1 MVLKSNMA
9 NPTAL
14 KLLIFG
20 GNGVLGTAIANKFK
34 AEGYE
39 VTFGV
44 RKVTNSADQFQLP
57 LTDEPVPELLKG
69 QLFDSVVFAQ
79 GANNNDSV
87 INYSSDDLNRLF
99 EANVT
104 FISQTTKALILHNL
118 VKHKGK
124 MVILSSFWE
133 QVTRQEKMSYTI
145 TKAAVGGL
153 VRSMAVD
160 LGNAKGILVNGLL
173 PGVVDS
179 PMARGLLK
187 PEQIEN
193 VQGQTP
199 GKKMVTPS
207 DVANA
212 TYLLGCEDNT
222 AISGQSLFVDY
233 GFAFARIL

>member
-1 MVLKSNMA
+1 M
-9 NPTAL
+9 P

-20 GNGVLGTAIANKFK
+20 GTGVLGSAIAEKYQAN
-34 AEGYE
+34 GYQL
-39 VTFGV
+39 TYGV
-44 RKVTNSADQFQLP
+44 RKISNPDNQFLLP
-57 LTDEPVPELLKG
+57 LSEEPVPELLKG
-69 QLFDSVVFAQ
+69 QLFDTVIFAQ

-87 INYSSDDLNRLF
+87 MNHSIDDLNRLF

-104 FISQTTKALILHNL
+104 FISETSKALLLHNL
-118 VKHKGK
+118 IKHKGK
-124 MVILSSFWE
+124 IIILSSFWE
-133 QVTRQEKMSYTI
+133 QLTRQDKMSYTV

-193 VQGQTP
+193 VQWQTP
-199 GKKMVTPS
+199 GHQMVVPL

-212 TYLLGCEDNT
+212 AYLLGCEDNT

-233 GFAFARIL
+233 GFSVARVL

>member
-1 MVLKSNMA
+1 M
-9 NPTAL
+9 P

-20 GNGVLGTAIANKFK
+20 GTGVLGAAIAAKYETN
-34 AEGYE
+34 GYQ
-39 VTFGV
+39 VTYGV
-44 RKVTNSADQFQLP
+44 RTITNPANQFQLP
-57 LTDEPVPELLKG
+57 LTDGPVPDLLKG
-69 QLFDSVVFAQ
+69 ELFDTVIFAQ

-87 INYSSDDLNRLF
+87 INHSPDDLNRLF
-99 EANVT
+99 EANVS
-104 FISQTTKALILHNL
+104 FISTTAKALMLHNL
-118 VKHKGK
+118 IKQKAK
-124 MVILSSFWE
+124 IVILSSFWE
-133 QVTRQEKMSYTI
+133 QITRAEKMSYTV

-193 VQGQTP
+193 VQWQTP
-199 GKKMVTPS
+199 GHKMIIPT

-212 TYLLGCEDNT
+212 AYLLGCEDNT

-233 GFAFARIL
+233 GFTVSRSL

>member
-1 MVLKSNMA
+1 M
-9 NPTAL
+9 P

-20 GNGVLGTAIANKFK
+20 GTGVLGAAIAAKYETN
-34 AEGYE
+34 GYQ
-39 VTFGV
+39 VTYGV
-44 RKVTNSADQFQLP
+44 RTVSNPANQFQLP
-57 LTDEPVPELLKG
+57 LTDGPVPDLLKG
-69 QLFDSVVFAQ
+69 ELFDTVIFAQ

-87 INYSSDDLNRLF
+87 INHSPDDLNRLF
-99 EANVT
+99 EANVS
-104 FISQTTKALILHNL
+104 FISTTAKALMLHNL
-118 VKHKGK
+118 IKQKAK
-124 MVILSSFWE
+124 IVILSSFWE
-133 QVTRQEKMSYTI
+133 QITRGEKMSYTV

-193 VQGQTP
+193 VQWQTP
-199 GKKMVTPS
+199 GHKMIIPT

-212 TYLLGCEDNT
+212 AYLLGCEDNT
-222 AISGQSLFVDY
+222 AISGQSVFVDY
-233 GFAFARIL
+233 GFTVSRSL

>member
-1 MVLKSNMA
+1 M
-9 NPTAL
+9 P

-20 GNGVLGTAIANKFK
+20 GTGVLGAAIAEKYQAN
-34 AEGYE
+34 EYQ
-39 VTFGV
+39 VTYGV
-44 RKVTNSADQFQLP
+44 RKISNPDNQFLLP
-57 LTDEPVPELLKG
+57 LTEEPVPELLKG
-69 QLFDSVVFAQ
+69 QLFDTVIFAQ

-87 INYSSDDLNRLF
+87 MNHSIDDLNRLF

-104 FISQTTKALILHNL
+104 FISETSKALILHNL
-118 VKHKGK
+118 IKHKGK
-124 MVILSSFWE
+124 IVILSSFWE
-133 QVTRQEKMSYTI
+133 QLTRQDKMSYTV

-187 PEQIEN
+187 PEQIKN
-193 VQGQTP
+193 VQWQTP
-199 GKKMVTPS
+199 GHQMVVPL

-212 TYLLGCEDNT
+212 AYLLGCEDNT

-233 GFAFARIL
+233 GFSVARVL

>member
-1 MVLKSNMA
+1 M
-9 NPTAL
+9 P

-20 GNGVLGTAIANKFK
+20 GTGTLGAAIAAKYETN
-34 AEGYE
+34 GYQ
-39 VTFGV
+39 VTYGV
-44 RKVTNSADQFQLP
+44 RSITNPANQFQLP
-57 LTDEPVPELLKG
+57 LTDGPVPDLLKG
-69 QLFDSVVFAQ
+69 ELFDTVIFAQ

-87 INYSSDDLNRLF
+87 INHSPDDLNRLF
-99 EANVT
+99 EANVS
-104 FISQTTKALILHNL
+104 FISTTAKALMLHNL
-118 VKHKGK
+118 IKQKAK
-124 MVILSSFWE
+124 IVILSSFWE
-133 QVTRQEKMSYTI
+133 QITRGEKMSYTV

-193 VQGQTP
+193 VQWQTP
-199 GKKMVTPS
+199 GHKMIIPS

-212 TYLLGCEDNT
+212 AYLLGCEDNT
-222 AISGQSLFVDY
+222 AISGQSLVVDY
-233 GFAFARIL
+233 GFTVSRAL

>member
-1 MVLKSNMA
+1 M
-9 NPTAL
+9 P

-20 GNGVLGTAIANKFK
+20 GTGVLGAAIAAKYETN
-34 AEGYE
+34 GYQI
-39 VTFGV
+39 TYGV
-44 RKVTNSADQFQLP
+44 RTITNPANQFQLP
-57 LTDEPVPELLKG
+57 LSDGPVPDLLKG
-69 QLFDSVVFAQ
+69 ELFDTVIFAQ

-87 INYSSDDLNRLF
+87 INHSPDDLNRLF
-99 EANVT
+99 EANVS
-104 FISQTTKALILHNL
+104 FISTTAKALMLHNL
-118 VKHKGK
+118 IKQKAK
-124 MVILSSFWE
+124 IVILSSFWE
-133 QVTRQEKMSYTI
+133 QITRAEKMSYTV

-193 VQGQTP
+193 VQWQTP
-199 GKKMVTPS
+199 GHKMIIPT

-212 TYLLGCEDNT
+212 AYLLGCEDNT

-233 GFAFARIL
+233 GFTVSRSL

>member
-1 MVLKSNMA
+1 M
-9 NPTAL
+9 P

-20 GNGVLGTAIANKFK
+20 GTGVLGQTIADKFQ
-34 AEGYE
+34 ANGYQ
-39 VTFGV
+39 VVYGV
-44 RKVTNSADQFQLP
+44 RTVSNPANQFQLP
-57 LTDEPVPELLKG
+57 LTDGPVPELLKG
-69 QLFDSVVFAQ
+69 ELFDTVVFAQ

-87 INYSSDDLNRLF
+87 INHSLDDLNRLF
-99 EANVT
+99 EANVS
-104 FISQTTKALILHNL
+104 FISTTTKALILHNL
-118 VKHKGK
+118 IKHKAK

-133 QVTRQEKMSYTI
+133 QITRQEKMSYTI

-193 VQGQTP
+193 VQRQTP
-199 GKKMVTPS
+199 GHKMIIPT

-212 TYLLGCEDNT
+212 AYLLGCEDNT

-233 GFAFARIL
+233 GFTVSRSL

>member
-1 MVLKSNMA
+1 M
-9 NPTAL
+9 P

-20 GNGVLGTAIANKFK
+20 GTGVLGQTIADKFQ
-34 AEGYE
+34 ANGYQ
-39 VTFGV
+39 VVYGV
-44 RKVTNSADQFQLP
+44 RTVSNPANQFQLP
-57 LTDEPVPELLKG
+57 LTDGPVPELLKG
-69 QLFDSVVFAQ
+69 ELFDTVVFAQ

-87 INYSSDDLNRLF
+87 INHSLDDLNRLF
-99 EANVT
+99 EANVS
-104 FISQTTKALILHNL
+104 FISTTTKALILHNL
-118 VKHKGK
+118 IKHKAK

-133 QVTRQEKMSYTI
+133 QITRQDKMSYTI

-193 VQGQTP
+193 VQRQTP
-199 GKKMVTPS
+199 GHKMIIPT

-212 TYLLGCEDNT
+212 AYLLGCEDNT

-233 GFAFARIL
+233 GFTVSRSL

>member
-1 MVLKSNMA
+1 M
-9 NPTAL
+9 P

-20 GNGVLGTAIANKFK
+20 GTGVLGAAIAGKYETN
-34 AEGYE
+34 GYQ
-39 VTFGV
+39 VTYGV
-44 RKVTNSADQFQLP
+44 RTISNPANQFQLP
-57 LTDEPVPELLKG
+57 LTDGPVPDLLKG
-69 QLFDSVVFAQ
+69 ELFDTVIFAQ

-87 INYSSDDLNRLF
+87 INHSPDDLNRLF
-99 EANVT
+99 EANVS
-104 FISQTTKALILHNL
+104 FISTTSQALIGHNL
-118 VKHKGK
+118 IKHKAK
-124 MVILSSFWE
+124 IVILSSFWE
-133 QVTRQEKMSYTI
+133 QITRGEKMSYTV

-193 VQGQTP
+193 VQWQTP
-199 GKKMVTPS
+199 GHKMIIPT

-212 TYLLGCEDNT
+212 AYLLGCEDNT
-222 AISGQSLFVDY
+222 AISGQSVFVDY
-233 GFAFARIL
+233 GFTVSRSL

>member
-1 MVLKSNMA
+1 M
-9 NPTAL
+9 P

-20 GNGVLGTAIANKFK
+20 GTGVLGAAIAAKYETN
-34 AEGYE
+34 GYQ
-39 VTFGV
+39 VTYGV
-44 RKVTNSADQFQLP
+44 RTISNPANQFQLP
-57 LTDEPVPELLKG
+57 LTDGPVPDLLKG
-69 QLFDSVVFAQ
+69 ELFDTVIFAQ

-87 INYSSDDLNRLF
+87 INHSPDDLNRLF
-99 EANVT
+99 EANVS
-104 FISQTTKALILHNL
+104 FISTTSQALIGHNL
-118 VKHKGK
+118 IKHKAK
-124 MVILSSFWE
+124 IVILSSFWE
-133 QVTRQEKMSYTI
+133 QITRGEKMSYTV

-193 VQGQTP
+193 VQWQTP
-199 GKKMVTPS
+199 GHKMIIPT

-212 TYLLGCEDNT
+212 AYLLGCEDNT
-222 AISGQSLFVDY
+222 AISGQSVFVDY
-233 GFAFARIL
+233 GFTVSRSL

>member
-1 MVLKSNMA
+1 MDLKSKM
-9 NPTAL
+9 P

-20 GNGVLGTAIANKFK
+20 GTGALGTAIAQKFT

-39 VTFGV
+39 VIYGV
-44 RKVTNSADQFQLP
+44 RTITDGKVQFQAP
-57 LTDEPVPELLKG
+57 LSTGPVPDLLKG
-69 QLFDSVVFAQ
+69 LLFDAVVFAQ
-79 GANNNDSV
+79 GANINDSV
-87 INYSSDDLNRLF
+87 ITSSVADLNRLF

-104 FISQTTKALILHNL
+104 FISENTKALLSHNL
-118 VKHKGK
+118 IKHKGK
-124 MVILSSFWE
+124 IVILSSLWE
-133 QVTRQEKMSYTI
+133 QLTRQDKLAYTV

-173 PGVVDS
+173 PGIVET
-179 PMARGLLK
+179 PMSRGLLSAK
-187 PEQIEN
+187 QIEN
-193 VQGQTP
+193 IEAQTP
-199 GKKMVTPS
+199 GHKLTVPT

-233 GFAFARIL
+233 GFSVARVI

>member
-1 MVLKSNMA
+1 M
-9 NPTAL
+9 P

-20 GNGVLGTAIANKFK
+20 GTGVLGAAIAAKYEAN
-34 AEGYE
+34 GYQ
-39 VTFGV
+39 VTYGV
-44 RKVTNSADQFQLP
+44 RSITNPANQFQLP
-57 LTDEPVPELLKG
+57 LSDGPVPDLLKG
-69 QLFDSVVFAQ
+69 ELFDTVIFAQ

-87 INYSSDDLNRLF
+87 INHSPDDLNRLF
-99 EANVT
+99 EANVS
-104 FISQTTKALILHNL
+104 FISTTAKALMLHNL
-118 VKHKGK
+118 IKQKAK
-124 MVILSSFWE
+124 IVILSSFWE
-133 QVTRQEKMSYTI
+133 QITRGEKMSYTV

-193 VQGQTP
+193 VQWQTP
-199 GKKMVTPS
+199 GHKMIIPT

-212 TYLLGCEDNT
+212 AYLLGCEDNT

-233 GFAFARIL
+233 GFTVSRSL

>member
-1 MVLKSNMA
+1 MA
-9 NPTAL
+9 

-20 GNGVLGTAIANKFK
+20 GTGVLGAAIADKYQAN
-34 AEGYE
+34 GYQ

-44 RKVTNSADQFQLP
+44 RKITNPANQFQLP
-57 LTDEPVPELLKG
+57 LTDSDVPELLKG
-69 QLFDSVVFAQ
+69 ELFDAVIFAQ

-87 INYSSDDLNRLF
+87 INHSLDDLNRLF
-99 EANVT
+99 EANVS
-104 FISQTTKALILHNL
+104 FISTTAKALLLHNL
-118 VKHKGK
+118 IKHKAK
-124 MVILSSFWE
+124 IVILSSFWE
-133 QVTRQEKMSYTI
+133 QITRQEKMSYTV

-179 PMARGLLK
+179 PMSRGLLK

-193 VQGQTP
+193 VQWQTP
-199 GKKMVTPS
+199 GHKMIMPI

-212 TYLLGCEDNT
+212 AYLLGCEDNT
-222 AISGQSLFVDY
+222 AISGQSLVVDY
-233 GFAFARIL
+233 GFTVSRAL

>member
-1 MVLKSNMA
+1 M
-9 NPTAL
+9 P

-20 GNGVLGTAIANKFK
+20 GTGVLGQTIADKFQ
-34 AEGYE
+34 ANGYQ
-39 VTFGV
+39 VVYGV
-44 RKVTNSADQFQLP
+44 RTVSNPANQFQLP
-57 LTDEPVPELLKG
+57 LSDGPVPELLKG
-69 QLFDSVVFAQ
+69 ELFDTVVFAQ

-87 INYSSDDLNRLF
+87 INHSLDDLNRLF
-99 EANVT
+99 EANVS
-104 FISQTTKALILHNL
+104 FISTTTKALILHNL
-118 VKHKGK
+118 IKHKAK

-133 QVTRQEKMSYTI
+133 QITRQEKMSYTI

-193 VQGQTP
+193 VQRQTP
-199 GKKMVTPS
+199 GHKMIIPT

-212 TYLLGCEDNT
+212 AYLLGCEDNT

-233 GFAFARIL
+233 GFTVSRSL

>member
-1 MVLKSNMA
+1 M
-9 NPTAL
+9 P

-20 GNGVLGTAIANKFK
+20 GTGVLGAAIAAKYETN
-34 AEGYE
+34 GYQI
-39 VTFGV
+39 TYGV
-44 RKVTNSADQFQLP
+44 RTVSNPANQFQLP
-57 LTDEPVPELLKG
+57 LTEGPVPDLLKG
-69 QLFDSVVFAQ
+69 ELFDTVIFAQ

-87 INYSSDDLNRLF
+87 INHSPDDLNRLF
-99 EANVT
+99 EANVS
-104 FISQTTKALILHNL
+104 FISTTAKALMLHNL
-118 VKHKGK
+118 IKQKAK
-124 MVILSSFWE
+124 IVILSSFWE
-133 QVTRQEKMSYTI
+133 QITRGEKMSYTV

-179 PMARGLLK
+179 PMARGLLR

-193 VQGQTP
+193 VQWQTP
-199 GKKMVTPS
+199 GHKMIIPT

-212 TYLLGCEDNT
+212 AYLLGCEDNT

-233 GFAFARIL
+233 GFTVSRYL

>member
-1 MVLKSNMA
+1 M
-9 NPTAL
+9 P

-20 GNGVLGTAIANKFK
+20 GTGVLGAAIAAKYETN
-34 AEGYE
+34 GYQ
-39 VTFGV
+39 VTYGV
-44 RKVTNSADQFQLP
+44 RTVSNPANQFQLP
-57 LTDEPVPELLKG
+57 LSDGPVPDLLKG
-69 QLFDSVVFAQ
+69 ELFDTVIFAQ

-87 INYSSDDLNRLF
+87 INHSPDDLNRLF
-99 EANVT
+99 EANVS
-104 FISQTTKALILHNL
+104 FISTTAKALMLHNL
-118 VKHKGK
+118 ITQKAKI
-124 MVILSSFWE
+124 VILSSFWE
-133 QVTRQEKMSYTI
+133 QITRGEKMSYTV

-193 VQGQTP
+193 VQWQTP
-199 GKKMVTPS
+199 GHKMIIPT

-212 TYLLGCEDNT
+212 AYLLGCEDNT

-233 GFAFARIL
+233 GFTVSRSL

>member
-1 MVLKSNMA
+1 M
-9 NPTAL
+9 P

-20 GNGVLGTAIANKFK
+20 GTGVLGAAIAAKYETN
-34 AEGYE
+34 GYQI
-39 VTFGV
+39 TYGV
-44 RKVTNSADQFQLP
+44 RTVSNPANQFQLP
-57 LTDEPVPELLKG
+57 LTDGPVPDLLKG
-69 QLFDSVVFAQ
+69 ELFDTVIFAQ

-87 INYSSDDLNRLF
+87 INHAPDDLNRLF
-99 EANVT
+99 EANVS
-104 FISQTTKALILHNL
+104 FISTTAKALMLHNL
-118 VKHKGK
+118 IKQKAK
-124 MVILSSFWE
+124 IVILSSFWE
-133 QVTRQEKMSYTI
+133 QITRAEKMSYTV

-193 VQGQTP
+193 VQWQTP
-199 GKKMVTPS
+199 GHKMIIPT

-212 TYLLGCEDNT
+212 AYLLGCEDNT

-233 GFAFARIL
+233 GFTVSRSL

>member
-1 MVLKSNMA
+1 MDLRNKMTNS
-9 NPTAL
+9 TSL

-20 GNGVLGTAIANKFK
+20 GTGVLGQAIAAKFK
-34 AEGYE
+34 SHGYE
-39 VTFGV
+39 VTYGV
-44 RKVTNSADQFQLP
+44 RKVSNPKDQFLLP
-57 LTDEPVPELLKG
+57 ITDTPVPDLLKG
-69 QLFDSVVFAQ
+69 QLFDAIIFAQ
-79 GANNNDSV
+79 GANINDSV
-87 INYSSDDLNRLF
+87 INNSLDDLNKLF
-99 EANVT
+99 EANVS
-104 FISQTTKALILHNL
+104 FITETTKSLISLNL
-118 VKHKGK
+118 IKQKAK
-124 MVILSSFWE
+124 MVVLSSFWE

-193 VQGQTP
+193 VEWQTP
-199 GKKMVTPS
+199 GHKMVVPS

-212 TYLLGCEDNT
+212 AYLLGCEDNT

-233 GFAFARIL
+233 GFAIARVL

>member
-1 MVLKSNMA
+1 M
-9 NPTAL
+9 P

-20 GNGVLGTAIANKFK
+20 GTGVLGAAIAAKYEAN
-34 AEGYE
+34 GYQ
-39 VTFGV
+39 VTYGV
-44 RKVTNSADQFQLP
+44 RTVSNPANQFQLP
-57 LTDEPVPELLKG
+57 LTDGPVPDLLKG
-69 QLFDSVVFAQ
+69 ELFDTVIFAQ

-87 INYSSDDLNRLF
+87 INHSPDDLNRLF
-99 EANVT
+99 EANVS
-104 FISQTTKALILHNL
+104 FISTTAKALMLHNL
-118 VKHKGK
+118 IKQKAK
-124 MVILSSFWE
+124 IVILSSFWE
-133 QVTRQEKMSYTI
+133 QITRGEKMSYTV

-193 VQGQTP
+193 VQWQTP
-199 GKKMVTPS
+199 GHKMIIPT

-212 TYLLGCEDNT
+212 AYLLGCEDNT

-233 GFAFARIL
+233 GFTVSRSL

>member
-1 MVLKSNMA
+1 M
-9 NPTAL
+9 P

-20 GNGVLGTAIANKFK
+20 GTGTLGAAIAAKYEAN
-34 AEGYE
+34 GYQ
-39 VTFGV
+39 VTYGV
-44 RKVTNSADQFQLP
+44 RSITNPANQFQLP
-57 LTDEPVPELLKG
+57 LTDGPVPDLLKG
-69 QLFDSVVFAQ
+69 ELFDTVIFAQ

-87 INYSSDDLNRLF
+87 INHSPDDLNRLF
-99 EANVT
+99 EANVS
-104 FISQTTKALILHNL
+104 FISSTAKALMLHNL
-118 VKHKGK
+118 IKQKAK
-124 MVILSSFWE
+124 IVILSSFWE
-133 QVTRQEKMSYTI
+133 LVTRQEKMSYTI

-193 VQGQTP
+193 VQWQTP
-199 GKKMVTPS
+199 GHKMIIPS

-212 TYLLGCEDNT
+212 AYLLGCEDNT
-222 AISGQSLFVDY
+222 AISGQSLVVDY
-233 GFAFARIL
+233 GFTVSRAL

>member
-1 MVLKSNMA
+1 MSSQ
-9 NPTAL
+9 PTL

-20 GNGVLGTAIANKFK
+20 GTGVLGRAIADKFK
-34 AEGYE
+34 EKGYE
-39 VTFGV
+39 ITYGV
-44 RKVTNSADQFQLP
+44 RKVTEPKEQFLLP
-57 LTDEPVPELLKG
+57 VTEGPVPELLKG

-79 GANNNDSV
+79 GANINDSV
-87 INYSSDDLNRLF
+87 MNNSLDELNKLF

-104 FISQTTKALILHNL
+104 FISETTKALISHNL
-118 VKHKGK
+118 IKHKAK
-124 MVILSSFWE
+124 IVILSSFWE
-133 QVTRQEKMSYTI
+133 QLTRQDKMSYTI

-160 LGNAKGILVNGLL
+160 LGNAKNILVNGLL

-193 VQGQTP
+193 VQWQTP
-199 GKKMVTPS
+199 GHKMILPP
-207 DVANA
+207 DVASA
-212 TYLLGCEDNT
+212 TYLLGCEENT

-233 GFAFARIL
+233 GFSIARVL

>member
-1 MVLKSNMA
+1 M
-9 NPTAL
+9 P

-20 GNGVLGTAIANKFK
+20 GTGVLGAAIAAKYEAN
-34 AEGYE
+34 GYQ
-39 VTFGV
+39 VTYGV
-44 RKVTNSADQFQLP
+44 RTVSNPANQFQLP
-57 LTDEPVPELLKG
+57 LTEGPVPDLLKG
-69 QLFDSVVFAQ
+69 ELFDTVIFAQ

-87 INYSSDDLNRLF
+87 INHSPDDLNRLF
-99 EANVT
+99 EANVS
-104 FISQTTKALILHNL
+104 FISTTAKALMLHNL
-118 VKHKGK
+118 IKQKAK
-124 MVILSSFWE
+124 IVILSSFWE
-133 QVTRQEKMSYTI
+133 QITRGEKMSYTV

-193 VQGQTP
+193 VQWQTP
-199 GKKMVTPS
+199 GHKMIIPT

-212 TYLLGCEDNT
+212 AYLLGCEDNT
-222 AISGQSLFVDY
+222 AISGQSVFVDY
-233 GFAFARIL
+233 GFTVSRSL

>member
-1 MVLKSNMA
+1 M
-9 NPTAL
+9 P

-20 GNGVLGTAIANKFK
+20 GTGVLGAAIAAKYETN
-34 AEGYE
+34 GYQ
-39 VTFGV
+39 VTYGV
-44 RKVTNSADQFQLP
+44 RTVSNPANQFQLP
-57 LTDEPVPELLKG
+57 LTDGPVPDLLKG
-69 QLFDSVVFAQ
+69 ELFDTVIFAQ

-87 INYSSDDLNRLF
+87 INHSPDDLNRLF
-99 EANVT
+99 EANVS
-104 FISQTTKALILHNL
+104 FISTTAKALMLHNL
-118 VKHKGK
+118 IKQKAK
-124 MVILSSFWE
+124 IVILSSFWE
-133 QVTRQEKMSYTI
+133 QITRAEKMSYTV

-193 VQGQTP
+193 VQWQTP
-199 GKKMVTPS
+199 GHKMIIPT

-212 TYLLGCEDNT
+212 AYLLGCEDNT

-233 GFAFARIL
+233 GFTVSRSL

>member
-1 MVLKSNMA
+1 M
-9 NPTAL
+9 P

-20 GNGVLGTAIANKFK
+20 GTGVLGAAIAAKYETN
-34 AEGYE
+34 GYQI
-39 VTFGV
+39 TYGV
-44 RKVTNSADQFQLP
+44 RSITNPANQFQLP
-57 LTDEPVPELLKG
+57 LTDGPVPDLLKG
-69 QLFDSVVFAQ
+69 ELFDTVIFAQ

-87 INYSSDDLNRLF
+87 INHSPDDLNRLF
-99 EANVT
+99 EANVS
-104 FISQTTKALILHNL
+104 FISTTAKALMLHNL
-118 VKHKGK
+118 IKQKAK
-124 MVILSSFWE
+124 IVILSSFWE
-133 QVTRQEKMSYTI
+133 QITRGEKMSYTV

-193 VQGQTP
+193 VQWQTP
-199 GKKMVTPS
+199 GHKMIIPT

-212 TYLLGCEDNT
+212 AYLLGCEDNT

-233 GFAFARIL
+233 GFTVSRSL

>member
-1 MVLKSNMA
+1 M
-9 NPTAL
+9 P

-20 GNGVLGTAIANKFK
+20 GTGALGAAIAAKYETN
-34 AEGYE
+34 GYQI
-39 VTFGV
+39 TYGV
-44 RKVTNSADQFQLP
+44 RTISNPANQFQLP
-57 LTDEPVPELLKG
+57 LTDGPVPDLLKG
-69 QLFDSVVFAQ
+69 ELFDTVIFAQ

-87 INYSSDDLNRLF
+87 INHSPDDLNRLF
-99 EANVT
+99 EANVS
-104 FISQTTKALILHNL
+104 FISTTAKALMLHNL
-118 VKHKGK
+118 IKQKAK
-124 MVILSSFWE
+124 IVILSSFWE
-133 QVTRQEKMSYTI
+133 QITRGEKMSYTV

-193 VQGQTP
+193 VQWQTP
-199 GKKMVTPS
+199 GHKMIIPT

-212 TYLLGCEDNT
+212 AYLLGCEDNT
-222 AISGQSLFVDY
+222 AISGQSVFVDY
-233 GFAFARIL
+233 GFTVSRSL